1 MRDQR
6 LDLGRYVRNPF
17 NKKGD
22 IGKRLDFHALFKENA
37 RSGRYPWNPD
47 RFDTSDLLKR
57 QQTRKLKLNPD
68 LNFVGNSP
76 FFDENQQVTSQY
88 ELFEGVGRFNRPE
101 AYDFAEGRPLTPQRP
116 QNQPDFNPFWV
127 EAYRISPTLPP
138 DQQSKNPM
146 PRDANPDPNGFL
158 MEMAQQQVTAQVEG
172 DATVAG
178 LEAGQQPTEEQKAQE
193 VREGEELVAKTEQR
207 KSE

>member
-1 MRDQR
+1 
-6 LDLGRYVRNPF
+6 
-17 NKKGD
+17 
-22 IGKRLDFHALFKENA
+22 
-37 RSGRYPWNPD
+37 
-47 RFDTSDLLKR
+47 
-57 QQTRKLKLNPD
+57 
-68 LNFVGNSP
+68 
-76 FFDENQQVTSQY
+76 
-88 ELFEGVGRFNRPE
+88 
-101 AYDFAEGRPLTPQRP
+101 
-116 QNQPDFNPFWV
+116 
-127 EAYRISPTLPP
+127 
-138 DQQSKNPM
+138 M

>member
-1 MRDQR
+1 MRDAR

-22 IGKRLDFHALFKENA
+22 IGKRLDFHALFKEKS
-37 RSGRYPWNPD
+37 RTGQYPWNPD
-47 RFDTSDLLKR
+47 RFDTVDLLKR

-76 FFDENQQVTSQY
+76 FFDGNEEVNEQY
-88 ELFEGVGRFNRPE
+88 EMFDGVGRFNRPE
-101 AYDFAEGRPLTPQRP
+101 SYDFFEGRPLTNQRP
-116 QNQPDFNPFWV
+116 QDQPDFNPYWV

-138 DQQSKNPM
+138 DAQSKNPM
-146 PRDANPDPNGFL
+146 PRSANPDPNGFI
-158 MEMAQQQVTAQVEG
+158 MAMAQQQVQEQVTGTMNVAQ
-172 DATVAG
+172 
-178 LEAGQQPTEEQKAQE
+178 LEAGEEPSKE
-193 VREGEELVAKTEQR
+193 KKKEEEREGEELVAETEER

>member
-127 EAYRISPTLPP
+127 EAYRISPTLPLTNNQRTQCREMRILIQTDSSWRWRNNKLLLKLKATP
-138 DQQSKNPM
+138 PLLDWKQGNNLLKNK
-146 PRDANPDPNGFL
+146 RHKKYVKVKNL
-158 MEMAQQQVTAQVEG
+158 
-172 DATVAG
+172 
-178 LEAGQQPTEEQKAQE
+178 
-193 VREGEELVAKTEQR
+193 
-207 KSE
+207 